1 MRRSRVL
8 TLAAVAVLGVGS
20 GAALY
25 VWNQAGS
32 STAVGADAVLEQFR
46 EQYTG
51 DATARPN
58 VPEPGVYA
66 YRATGDESIGAGGF
80 DSTRGLAARA
90 HLTVLPTPEGY
101 ETRLD
106 YSEEH
111 LEGARYAV
119 DAKGASL
126 VWTRTKVTFLGQGSD
141 DVADVA
147 PPVLWV
153 PAKPKV
159 GQRWSGSYTADGTTV
174 RVSHVVVKKA
184 TSSVAG
190 KPIPVVQIERT
201 TDSSG
206 KYNGTF
212 TDVVMW
218 STDLSLPISIE
229 TTGGTE
235 GGGGSFSQD
244 STLEIEATTPQR

>member
-32 STAVGADAVLEQFR
+32 STAVGADSVLKEFR

-51 DATARPN
+51 GDTARPN
-58 VPEPGVYA
+58 VPEAGVYA
-66 YRATGDESIGAGGF
+66 YRATGKESIGAGGF
-80 DSTRGLAARA
+80 DTSRGLAARA
-90 HLTVLPTPEGY
+90 HLTVLPTAEGY

-119 DAKGASL
+119 DAKGTSL

-141 DVADVA
+141 DIADVA

-159 GQRWSGSYTADGTTV
+159 GQRWSGSYEADGTAV
-174 RVSHVVVKKA
+174 KVSHVVLKTA
-184 TSSVAG
+184 TATVAG
-190 KPIPVVQIERT
+190 KRIPVVEIKRT

-206 KYNGTF
+206 KYTGTF
-212 TDVVMW
+212 TDVILW
-218 STDLSLPISIE
+218 STELSLPISIE
-229 TTGGTE
+229 TSGGTE

>member
-32 STAVGADAVLEQFR
+32 STAVGADSVLEEFR
-46 EQYTG
+46 EHYTG
-51 DATARPN
+51 DDQARAN
-58 VPEPGVYA
+58 VPAAGVYA
-66 YRATGDESIGAGGF
+66 YGTAGKESIGAGGF
-80 DSTRGLAARA
+80 STSRGLAARA
-90 HLTVLPTPEGY
+90 HLTVLPTADGY

-141 DVADVA
+141 DIADVR
-147 PPVLWV
+147 PPVLHV
-153 PAKPKV
+153 PASPKV
-159 GQRWSGSYTADGTTV
+159 GQRWGGSYEANGTTV
-174 RVSHVVVKKA
+174 KLSNVVRKKTTA
-184 TSSVAG
+184 TVAG
-190 KPIPVVQIERT
+190 KRLPVYEIERT
-201 TDSSG
+201 TDSTG
-206 KYNGTF
+206 KYTGTF
-212 TDVVMW
+212 TDVILW
-218 STDLSLPISIE
+218 STDLSLAISIV

-244 STLEIEATTPQR
+244 STLELEATTPQR